1 MCGAALEV
9 CVREE
14 QICASLWVGF
24 LYTYK
29 AMTLQYGIN
38 RSKCIKDYEIPCE
51 KEVHLSVLVEKE
63 HLLSK

>member
-1 MCGAALEV
+1 VHLCGLAFSIL
-9 CVREE
+9 
-14 QICASLWVGF
+14 I
-24 LYTYK
+24 K

-63 HLLSK
+63 QLLSK